1 MLDTAKSCQVTIGR
15 NLERCPRI
23 LPNIFFEAPKAQR
36 APSKVIAGIRDGLN
50 SGYAPKFL
58 SKRRRIEAAIFLTGV
73 YRQAINLLEENSP
86 HLKPGGGPLNFIPN
100 NP

>member
-50 SGYAPKFL
+50 SGYDPKFL
-58 SKRRRIEAAIFLTGV
+58 SKRRRLEAAIFLTV
-73 YRQAINLLEENSP
+73 FTDKRSTC
-86 HLKPGGGPLNFIPN
+86 LKRIHRTWSRVVAL
-100 NP
+100 